1 MPERWTH
8 THVTVTGQL
17 WQIEAVPRTM
27 PDRAPSLAET
37 YTRSRATAL
46 VNPPV
51 PHCHRQ
57 ERQRQ
62 TTFDMYNL
70 AKLAHV
76 LYLVSAGEKGLF
88 SILQKNGTL
97 WSQQP
102 DQVLG
107 DLFRNLGL
115 VRGTCTD
122 PGGSVGLTRGALGQT
137 RHESQVV
144 VFRLESL
151 PRVLEA

>member
-1 MPERWTH
+1 MNAH
-8 THVTVTGQL
+8 
-17 WQIEAVPRTM
+17 PRDHYRSLM
-27 PDRAPSLAET
+27 ADRSCSQDDARRTPSLAEAH
-37 YTRSRATAL
+37 TRSRATAF

-62 TTFDMYNL
+62 MTFDMYNL

-76 LYLVSAGEKGLF
+76 LYLVSGGEKGLV

-115 VRGTCTD
+115 VRGTYTD
-122 PGGSVGLTRGALGQT
+122 PGGSVGLTRGLSSKPGT
-137 RHESQVV
+137 SPKLLCSDWSLYHE
-144 VFRLESL
+144 F
-151 PRVLEA
+151 